1 MILID
6 LIQDKFKETLI
17 SVCPVVI
24 LVVALH
30 FLAAPLE
37 TPVLARFLLG
47 SVLVILGLTVFLI
60 GVEIAISPLGNAIG
74 SMLAQRRSLALL
86 LAGGLVLGFVTS
98 VAEPDLAVL
107 ADQIQTATGG
117 ELSSAT
123 ILIVVAAGIGVMLA
137 LALARIVFQVSLRNL
152 LLVIYLAIGALC
164 LAAPRDF
171 LGIAFDSGGATTGSM
186 TVPFVLALGMGVSA
200 AGAGTKSEEDSFGL
214 IGIASGGPMIA
225 VLTMALVSGLDRV
238 QGAETQAAAV
248 EASIWAPFAAELA
261 HEAASV
267 LVALA
272 PLFIITLI
280 LQKTS
285 LHLGRRAFSR
295 ILKGFVYTWLG
306 FVVFMAGVNAGF
318 MDAGRDLGTALAGRS
333 LALNLL
339 VAAVIGCVVILAEPS
354 VHVLTAQIS
363 DITSGAIRSG
373 AVLVSFAAG
382 VSAAIVL
389 SVLRLRLSW
398 PLWILL
404 AAGYGMV
411 LVLSRFTPALFVGIA
426 FDSGGVASGPMTA
439 TFVLAF
445 AQGIA
450 QACGAGAVEAFGV
463 IALVALTPLIS
474 LQIFGLVYGHLL
486 HKKEMSGQEG
496 GPS

>member
-1 MILID
+1 MTVID
-6 LIQDKFKETLI
+6 LLQDKFKETVI

-24 LVVALH
+24 LVLVLH
-30 FLAAPLE
+30 VLVAPLAL
-37 TPVLARFLLG
+37 PVLERFLLG
-47 SVLVILGLTVFLI
+47 AVLVIVGLTVFLI

-74 SMLAQRRSLALL
+74 SMLARRRSLSLL

-107 ADQIQTATGG
+107 AGQIQEATGG
-117 ELSSAT
+117 ALSAVS
-123 ILIVVAAGIGVMLA
+123 ILLVVAAGIGVMLA
-137 LALARIVFQVSLRNL
+137 LALARIVFQVSLRNV
-152 LLVIYLAIGALC
+152 LLVIYLLIGGLC
-164 LAAPRDF
+164 LAVPQDF
-171 LGIAFDSGGATTGSM
+171 LGIAFDAGGATTGSM

-200 AGAGTKSEEDSFGL
+200 AGTGTKSEEDSFGL

-225 VLTMALVSGLDRV
+225 LLSMALALGLDKV
-238 QGAETQAAAV
+238 QGAGGASEGLN
-248 EASIWAPFAAELA
+248 EAIWAPFAEELA
-261 HEAASV
+261 HEAGSV

-272 PLFIITLI
+272 PLFIITFI
-280 LQKTS
+280 LQRTS

-339 VAAVIGCVVILAEPS
+339 VGAVIGCVVILAEPS
-354 VHVLTAQIS
+354 VHVLTTQIS
-363 DITSGAIRSG
+363 DITSGAIRSR

-382 VSAAIVL
+382 VSAALVL
-389 SVLRLRLSW
+389 SVLRLRLGW

-404 AAGYGMV
+404 AVGYGLV

-450 QACGAGAVEAFGV
+450 EACGASAVEAFGV

-474 LQIFGLVYGHLL
+474 LQIFGLIYAHLL
-486 HKKEMSGQEG
+486 HKKEQVGQKGETT
-496 GPS
+496 